1 MRRGVPSDR
10 GELLACEIFQIMMN
24 YNKKEI
30 NHSLQAT
37 SYGRYAEGLCGIMNA
52 CLRMLF
58 LGEAAL
64 SYSAVPR
71 SQASAP
77 SRESGYRRPCAPI
90 CEDWLT
96 LPRQS
101 AAPSWL
107 LSTASDSPPPLYRA
121 EPDPYCYEG
130 SEILKNKAGLTDS
143 AALKQFETAM
153 TFARAHEPLPR
164 GRFSVSHYR
173 AVHRHLFQDV
183 YRWAGAFRTVRLS
196 KGGNVFQAEYT
207 IGTVANF
214 YKPKGL
220 EYLIEAIKFLPEKM
234 SAILVIIGEG
244 RERKYLEGLIVKN
257 NLQSKIFMI
266 GALNN
271 AFQYLKAFD
280 VFVLPSVK
288 EGFPWSLLEAMAAKL
303 PIIATSVGAI
313 PEVLESGKNGIL
325 IEPKNSKAIAE
336 SITTVLSNDKLRQEL
351 GIQAH
356 QTVLFKFS
364 LEKMV
369 REVEDLL

>member
-10 GELLACEIFQIMMN
+10 GEFLACEIFQIIMN

-196 KGGNVFQAEYT
+196 KGGNVFCYPEHISDTMSRLFAELKRKRYLRDLSQKEFAADAAHFLSELNAIHPFREGNGRT
-207 IGTVANF
+207 QLTFLALLADRAGH
-214 YKPKGL
+214 PLHL
-220 EYLIEAIKFLPEKM
+220 ESMDSEEALRAMIRSFAGDEKSLVRLIEK
-234 SAILVIIGEG
+234 LV
-244 RERKYLEGLIVKN
+244 RSYV
-257 NLQSKIFMI
+257 
-266 GALNN
+266 
-271 AFQYLKAFD
+271 
-280 VFVLPSVK
+280 
-288 EGFPWSLLEAMAAKL
+288 
-303 PIIATSVGAI
+303 
-313 PEVLESGKNGIL
+313 
-325 IEPKNSKAIAE
+325 
-336 SITTVLSNDKLRQEL
+336 
-351 GIQAH
+351 
-356 QTVLFKFS
+356 
-364 LEKMV
+364 
-369 REVEDLL
+369 